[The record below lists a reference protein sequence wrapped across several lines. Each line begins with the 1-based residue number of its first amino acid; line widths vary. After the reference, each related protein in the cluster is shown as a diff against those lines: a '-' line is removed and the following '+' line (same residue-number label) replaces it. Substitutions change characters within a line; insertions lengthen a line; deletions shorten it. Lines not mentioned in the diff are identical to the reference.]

1 MRMTHERIETMAN
14 AIVHRLVAQRAIGV
28 RGPESELAA
37 RVTALIEGEFALEDQ
52 LNRDAR
58 ELLKQYQRQI
68 DSGQIDYHRM
78 FSMVKR
84 QLAKERGIII

>member
-1 MRMTHERIETMAN
+1 MRMTHERVGALAN

-28 RGPESELAA
+28 RGPETELVA
-37 RVTALIEGEFALEDQ
+37 RVTALIEDELALEDQ

-68 DSGQIDYHRM
+68 DSGQVDYHRM
-78 FSMVKR
+78 FTMVKR
-84 QLAKERGIII
+84 QLAKERGVIL

>member
-1 MRMTHERIETMAN
+1 MRMTHERIVTMAH

-28 RGPESELAA
+28 HGPEVELAA
-37 RVTALIEGEFALEDQ
+37 HVTSLIERELALEDQ

-68 DSGQIDYHRM
+68 DSGQVDYHRM
-78 FSMVKR
+78 FTMVKR
-84 QLAKERGIII
+84 QLAKERGVIL